1 MKQAVVFAGTIE
13 GRLLSEW
20 LASEGVDT
28 LVSVATEYGRQLL
41 EPQTGLEVRQ
51 GRLSTEEM
59 QELFERE
66 GRPLVLDVTH
76 PYASVVS
83 ENVHAACEKTGCRY
97 LRLIRPSVSVQE
109 READRD
115 DLVVMDSVEEAV
127 DWLSGTTGRILTT
140 TGSKELS
147 KFTKL
152 PGYQERVYARVLSTP
167 EVVRQ
172 CTELGFTGQ
181 HLICMQGPFS
191 RELNLAMLRQIGASY
206 LVTKESGRAG
216 GFPEKLL
223 AAQEAGARLVLIG
236 RPPEQEGLSIEE
248 GVRFLMKYFSLGE
261 PEFLQAGEKSLPARR
276 ASLVG
281 IGMGTPETMTKEAE
295 DAFREADCILGSG
308 RMLDTFR
315 GWGKPLC
322 DAYDPGKMLAFVKEH
337 PQYRKI
343 AVALSGDVG
352 FYSGAKRLTAAFEEE
367 GIETRLI
374 PGVSSVAYFCSRL
387 KISWE
392 DVKLTSIHGRRKN
405 LIGAVRENR
414 RTFTLLGGKTPVKLL
429 CEELLE
435 YGLPEVTLY
444 VGERLHYPDER
455 ITKGSPA
462 ELKGKTFDGLC
473 VALIENPGYHDGVR
487 SCIPDEEFLRGS
499 APMTK
504 SEVRSLS
511 VAKLG
516 LSRDSVAWDVGAGTG
531 SVTIEMALAASEGQ
545 VFAVEKK
552 PEAAALIRENCCRF
566 GTPNVQVTE
575 GTAPEALKDLPAPT
589 HVFIGGSS
597 GNLREILELLLEKN
611 PKVRLV
617 INAIT
622 LETVGEANACLKELP
637 FTDVE
642 ITQIQAAKSKKV
654 GSYQMMLGQNPVY
667 IFACTGKG
675 EAYR

>member
-1 MKQAVVFAGTIE
+1 M
-13 GRLLSEW
+13 
-20 LASEGVDT
+20 
-28 LVSVATEYGRQLL
+28 
-41 EPQTGLEVRQ
+41 
-51 GRLSTEEM
+51 
-59 QELFERE
+59 
-66 GRPLVLDVTH
+66 
-76 PYASVVS
+76 
-83 ENVHAACEKTGCRY
+83 
-97 LRLIRPSVSVQE
+97 
-109 READRD
+109 
-115 DLVVMDSVEEAV
+115 
-127 DWLSGTTGRILTT
+127 
-140 TGSKELS
+140 
-147 KFTKL
+147 
-152 PGYQERVYARVLSTP
+152 
-167 EVVRQ
+167 
-172 CTELGFTGQ
+172 
-181 HLICMQGPFS
+181 
-191 RELNLAMLRQIGASY
+191 
-206 LVTKESGRAG
+206 
-216 GFPEKLL
+216 
-223 AAQEAGARLVLIG
+223 
-236 RPPEQEGLSIEE
+236 
-248 GVRFLMKYFSLGE
+248 
-261 PEFLQAGEKSLPARR
+261 
-276 ASLVG
+276 
-281 IGMGTPETMTKEAE
+281 
-295 DAFREADCILGSG
+295 
-308 RMLDTFR
+308 
-315 GWGKPLC
+315 
-322 DAYDPGKMLAFVKEH
+322 
-337 PQYRKI
+337 
-343 AVALSGDVG
+343 
-352 FYSGAKRLTAAFEEE
+352 
-367 GIETRLI
+367 
-374 PGVSSVAYFCSRL
+374 
-387 KISWE
+387 
-392 DVKLTSIHGRRKN
+392 
-405 LIGAVRENR
+405 
-414 RTFTLLGGKTPVKLL
+414 KLL

-552 PEAAALIRENCCRF
+552 PEAAALIRENCRRF

-622 LETVGEANACLKELP
+622 LETVSEANACLKELP

-642 ITQIQAAKSKKV
+642 ITQIQTAKSKKV